1 MIAKI
6 IKLNNFKIYYNKII
20 FEIKGK
26 FKSLKMIK
34 LICKNKLNKV
44 MINYLNISKAQS
56 FKTKTITIK
65 STNITKTRSTANI
78 TQIIKTIKIVR
89 VILNLT

>member
-1 MIAKI
+1 
-6 IKLNNFKIYYNKII
+6 
-20 FEIKGK
+20 
-26 FKSLKMIK
+26 
-34 LICKNKLNKV
+34 